1 MLKRLFS
8 TLILCLATLT
18 LTGCFG
24 EVVPPGKVVVIRTP
38 SGDTSIYKEGVYK
51 AWGRDRAYFID
62 AKLKAYSEDN
72 MPILCQDKVNIVL
85 DVKWLGSFDV
95 TQRSINMIVSKVPST
110 QVNKGEIT
118 GYELSLD
125 KFYVT
130 AMRDIVRSNARKIVS
145 VYTTEGVQEN
155 RTSIQSEIKKNII
168 ERFNELNFPISTI
181 DIMIS
186 DLQFDKT
193 ITQTRQ
199 AIKDA
204 ELLSQRQAAEAKA
217 AILSAKREMGIAT
230 EEGKARIIRAQ
241 TIAKENQ
248 ILGESITKELIQ
260 LKQIEM
266 MKELL
271 KSPNKDT
278 IVIPYSAMNMAD
290 TMLNRKSI
298 QSLK

>member
-8 TLILCLATLT
+8 ILILCLATLT

-95 TQRSINMIVSKVPST
+95 TQSSINMIVSKVPST

-155 RTSIQSEIKKNII
+155 RTIIQSEIKKNII
-168 ERFNELNFPISTI
+168 ERFSQLNFPISTI

-241 TIAKENQ
+241 TVAKENQ

-266 MKELL
+266 MRELL

-278 IVIPYSAMNMAD
+278 IVIPYSAMNMTD

>member
-8 TLILCLATLT
+8 ILILCLATLT

-95 TQRSINMIVSKVPST
+95 TQSSINMIVSKVPST

-155 RTSIQSEIKKNII
+155 RTIIQSEIKKNII
-168 ERFNELNFPISTI
+168 ERFSQLNFPISTI

-241 TIAKENQ
+241 TVAKENQ

-266 MKELL
+266 MRELL
-271 KSPNKDT
+271 KPPNKDT
-278 IVIPYSAMNMAD
+278 IVIPYSAMNMTD